1 MPKGFPALVRK
12 QAKLRGLRVRCQ
24 KTAEGGVVIQAY
36 KEGEDAEQT
45 AEGADVKAAKG
56 KGKK

>member
-1 MPKGFPALVRK
+1 
-12 QAKLRGLRVRCQ
+12 
-24 KTAEGGVVIQAY
+24 VIQAY